1 MVEVR
6 IAIVYNRDVSEQ
18 WLPRRRLP
26 DATPVVCFPAAG
38 STAAAFSEWK
48 PFAAPDLELVPIKLP
63 GRGVRLA
70 EPPVETMPEL
80 VARIGEAIGPML
92 PARYGV
98 FGQCLG
104 AVLAFEVT
112 RWLIASR
119 WPRPAHLLV
128 AGCGA
133 PATEKVTTVAS
144 SDDEAKLIEQLRA
157 WGGTPESALA
167 RRDFLDLLVP
177 PLRSDLRLFEAY
189 RATEQP
195 PIDVPITAFR
205 GRDDAFVS
213 ADAVVAWRDY
223 TTAAFA
229 TRELPGGHFADP
241 AHLVPA
247 LRGALA

>member
-1 MVEVR
+1 M
-6 IAIVYNRDVSEQ
+6 SEL

-26 DATPVVCFPAAG
+26 DATPVVCVPAAG

-80 VARIGEAIGPML
+80 VARIGETIGPVL
-92 PARYGV
+92 PVHYCV

-119 WPRPAHLLV
+119 WRPTHLLV
-128 AGCGA
+128 ASCGA
-133 PATEKVTTVAS
+133 PASEKVMTVAS
-144 SDDEAKLIEQLRA
+144 SDDEASLVEQLRA
-157 WGGTPESALA
+157 WGRTPDTAHA
-167 RRDFLDLLVP
+167 RRDFRDLLVP

-189 RATEQP
+189 RPTARP

-213 ADAVVAWRDY
+213 ADAVGAWCDY

-229 TRELPGGHFADP
+229 TRELAGGHFSDP
-241 AHLVPA
+241 AQLVPA
-247 LRGALA
+247 LREGLA